1 MTNKSAANH
10 QVVWPPRNPWY
21 PYELPPR
28 LQERPRNWRTLNNAT
43 GCPWPRWCDRSAAR
57 TTKQFPNC
65 ETATTTTNLLSL
77 YSGMLDVLFL

>member
-28 LQERPRNWRTLNNAT
+28 LQETPEELADVEQRYWLPLAKMVRP
-43 GCPWPRWCDRSAAR
+43 
-57 TTKQFPNC
+57 
-65 ETATTTTNLLSL
+65 
-77 YSGMLDVLFL
+77 